1 MPFPAIYRARATRI
15 DGLRVTAFVPQVFGE
30 SSIIVD
36 TFLGGPPTEPGLG
49 WVMFQGGNPEFPV
62 WAGNLASGAGGG
74 GGGGEDEVFIGP
86 DMPSGTYE
94 LWVDSDEHPPEPTV
108 VSISY
113 IHVQPTPA
121 SVWNITHN
129 MGFNPNVTV
138 VDSGGSVAEGDIAYP
153 SLNTVRLTFSGA
165 FSGTAYLS

>member
-1 MPFPAIYRARATRI
+1 MPYPAIYRARATQI

-30 SSIIVD
+30 TSITVD

-74 GGGGEDEVFIGP
+74 GGGGADEVFIGP
-86 DMPSGTYE
+86 GDPGGSYE
-94 LWVDSDEHPPEPTV
+94 LWVDSDETPPQPEIVNIT
-108 VSISY
+108 Y
-113 IHVQPTPA
+113 THVQATPA
-121 SVWNITHN
+121 AVWTITHN
-129 MGFNPNVTV
+129 LGWYPNVTV
-138 VDSGGSVAEGDIAYP
+138 IDSGGSVVEGEIAYL
-153 SLNTVRLTFSGA
+153 SNVQVRLTFSGA